1 MRLDTEAPSVRSAAV
16 TPDPFSPNGDGR
28 SDFATLAF
36 VPTESATARVSV
48 IAANGAVLR
57 RLTGWRTVT
66 AAVRR
71 VRWDGRVGSESSL
84 KPAPEGSATL
94 LLELRDGA
102 GNTAVV
108 RRTVVVDRTLKL
120 ASVSRATFSPNGD
133 GIHDAVTL
141 SFSLTRGADV
151 TATVVRAGSTVRTMR
166 LGRLAAGARM
176 VTWDGLLS
184 GGAPAASGGYSIKVT
199 ADGSVGVT
207 TVGRTVMVDLAHPRL
222 TVSAT
227 ATARYGATAK
237 LTYTVRDAFS
247 PRVKVSAEVTSATGK
262 TVTTIAC
269 GWVTQGVS
277 HVCSWKPRARG
288 AYTVTFRAMDLGG
301 NRQSA
306 EAETVLRVR

>member
-1 MRLDTEAPSVRSAAV
+1 M
-16 TPDPFSPNGDGR
+16 
-28 SDFATLAF
+28 
-36 VPTESATARVSV
+36 PTESGTARVSV
-48 IAANGAVLR
+48 IAADGAVLR
-57 RLTGWRTVT
+57 RLTGWRSVT

-71 VRWDGRVGSESSL
+71 VRWDGRVGSDSSL

-102 GNTAVV
+102 GNTVVV

-120 ASVSRATFSPNGD
+120 GAVSRSTFSPNGD
-133 GIHDAVTL
+133 GVHDVVTL
-141 SFSLTRGADV
+141 AFRLTRAADV
-151 TATVVRAGSTVRTMR
+151 TAAVVHAGSTVRTIR
-166 LGRLAAGARM
+166 LGRLAAGARST
-176 VTWDGLLS
+176 VWDGRL
-184 GGAPAASGGYSIKVT
+184 GGGGLAASGGYSIKVT

-207 TVGRTVMVDLAHPRL
+207 SASRPVTVDLTPPRP
-222 TVSAT
+222 SAPAT
-227 ATARYGATAK
+227 ATVRYGATAK

-247 PRVKVSAEVTSATGK
+247 PRVKVDAEVTSATGK

-306 EAETVLRVR
+306 EAKTVLRVR